1 MGYFSWKTMDQ
12 GKSISNQHSSRGALP
27 VVLLMPEEFGGENL
41 VEKNYEGYGVFAGYD
56 AYALLAR
63 MNVSEECTGDEN
75 HDREIGIKISHTNEI
90 FEQLEYPLRFVSL
103 GYYNKTKCA
112 YEDFEG
118 FSLNCESQGFFY

>member
-41 VEKNYEGYGVFAGYD
+41 IENNYEGYGVFAGLD

-63 MNVSEECTGDEN
+63 MNVSEECTGDED
-75 HDREIGIKISHTNEI
+75 HDRMIGIKISHTNEI

-103 GYYNKTKCA
+103 SYYNQNKCA

-118 FSLNCESQGFFY
+118 FSLNCEAQGYFY